1 MLLPWGVG
9 LMALR
14 ATDGRVVT
22 VLVLALVAGYGQLV
36 TAGNT
41 VRLYQWAG
49 PAVALAAASALPSGW
64 QAVALA
70 AHLFN
75 PWAGDGR

>member
-1 MLLPWGVG
+1 
-9 LMALR
+9 
-14 ATDGRVVT
+14 
-22 VLVLALVAGYGQLV
+22 VLALVAGYGQLV